1 MHECSL
7 WYARND
13 FVACRM
19 LKVFGMVRYQKKKK
33 HHMLPL
39 NQLISIKIFRWNF
52 NNA

>member
-33 HHMLPL
+33 TSHA
-39 NQLISIKIFRWNF
+39 SIKSTHIYKNI
-52 NNA
+52 